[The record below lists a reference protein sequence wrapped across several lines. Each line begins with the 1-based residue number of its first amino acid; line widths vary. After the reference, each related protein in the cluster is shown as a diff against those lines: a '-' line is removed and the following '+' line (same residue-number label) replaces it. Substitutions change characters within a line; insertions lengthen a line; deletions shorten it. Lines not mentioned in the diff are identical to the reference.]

1 MGTNYR
7 PYEPDQPFL
16 FPPSPRDWLPQDHL
30 VYFISDTLD
39 QLDLSALRQPYQGDG
54 RRNQPYHPTM
64 LVKVLVYAYATD
76 VFSSRRIASKL
87 VDDVALRL
95 LAAGNQPD
103 FRTINRFR
111 QQHLETFGELF
122 VQVVHL
128 AQKMGLVK
136 LGTVALDGTKIKADA
151 SKHKAMS
158 YQRMK
163 EEEQQLEKEI
173 QQLIEKAQQTDAA
186 EDELYGPDKSGDE
199 LPPELQRREQRLE
212 KIREAKQALEEEQA
226 ENDTRKGRYSGDG
239 RVASGTRP
247 QGGHSKFKWEYG
259 EPEPTAQRNFTDPES
274 RIMKS
279 KQSFQQCYNAQAVV
293 EEGSQLIVARE
304 VGQNGADYGSLIEM
318 VDQVEKNTGS
328 KPACLLADA
337 GYPSEENFLAL
348 EERKIE
354 GIVALQRESKAA
366 KQEKK
371 ENNEAAGEASERMAK
386 RLEEPRGKRQY
397 ARRKGM
403 VEPAFGWVKE
413 VLGFRQFSLRGFKKV
428 QGEWSLVT
436 MALNLRRMAK
446 MEAFATAA

>member
-1 MGTNYR
+1 
-7 PYEPDQPFL
+7 
-16 FPPSPRDWLPQDHL
+16 
-30 VYFISDTLD
+30 
-39 QLDLSALRQPYQGDG
+39 
-54 RRNQPYHPTM
+54 M
-64 LVKVLVYAYATD
+64 LVKVLVYAYATG

-95 LAAGNQPD
+95 LAAANQPD

-136 LGTVALDGTKIKADA
+136 LGTVALDGTKIKADD
-151 SKHKAMS
+151 SKHKAMR

-173 QQLIEKAQQTDAA
+173 QQLLEKAQQTDAA

-226 ENDTRKGRYSGDG
+226 ENDTQKGRYPGDG

-259 EPEPTAQRNFTDPES
+259 EPEPTAQCNFTDPES

-279 KQSFQQCYNAQAVV
+279 QQSFQQCYNAQAVV

-304 VGQNGADYGSLIEM
+304 VGQNAADYGSLIEM

-354 GIVALQRESKAA
+354 GIVALQRESKAV

-371 ENNEAAGEASERMAK
+371 KNNEAAGEASER
-386 RLEEPRGKRQY
+386 R
-397 ARRKGM
+397 ARRR
-403 VEPAFGWVKE
+403 PAAFRSIHPPCSYNQRFG
-413 VLGFRQFSLRGFKKV
+413 KV
-428 QGEWSLVT
+428 
-436 MALNLRRMAK
+436 RYRY
-446 MEAFATAA
+446 